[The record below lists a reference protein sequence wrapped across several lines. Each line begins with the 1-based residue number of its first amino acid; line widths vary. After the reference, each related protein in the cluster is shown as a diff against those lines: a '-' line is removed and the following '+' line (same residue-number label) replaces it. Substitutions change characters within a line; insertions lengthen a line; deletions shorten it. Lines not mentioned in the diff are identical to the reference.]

1 MEALK
6 PNDLH
11 HSCDCK
17 KRKFS
22 NTKEIPVLSRIVGQ
36 DRALKAIDTGLRT
49 RVGGF
54 NLFITGP
61 TGTGRNST
69 IRSILEEISPSL
81 PTPPDWCYVFN
92 FEDLNKPNAI
102 SLKPGH
108 GITFKRDMAEFI
120 SIIRDR
126 IPKQFESD
134 HYDNE
139 KNKLIER
146 FETQGKAI
154 SEAVSQRAKELD
166 IQVTTSPEGIFTI
179 PIIDGKPA
187 TPETF
192 QTLTDEQKKT
202 YEKNRQILQVDI
214 NNALKKGQQIDREM
228 RENLKDL
235 DKRIGLFAIEP
246 FLDDLKQKYADNDE
260 IVLYLDELKK
270 DIALNIGLFKDE
282 NKPKQSNPF
291 MPISET
297 KGLDSLL
304 ERYKV
309 NLLVDNSKQKGA
321 PIIFEMNP
329 SFYNLFGSIEYRQEM
344 GYWMTD
350 LNYIQA
356 GSLLQAN
363 GGYLVLQANDILS
376 IPYVWDRLKRTIK
389 SQQMVIENLDEQIK
403 VIPTSTLKPQPIE
416 IDLKV
421 ILIGSSEIYSLL
433 YAYDEDFRKYFKVRS
448 HFDDEMD
455 RNEETESLYASF
467 IATQCQRNDPSVN
480 FDGEAISRVIE
491 YGSRIIE
498 DQQKLTTQFNLIA
511 DIVNESIYWAAQN
524 HRKTVTLSDVVKTLQ
539 EKRYR
544 ANLVEEKMQDMI
556 LDGSIRIDTEG
567 KVVGQINGLS
577 VLSNGEYTFGR
588 PTRITATSSLGKG
601 NLINIEKESGL
612 SGPIFDKGVMILSAY
627 INNVYANERPFPVSV
642 NLCFEQSYSG
652 VEGDSASA
660 AELVVML
667 SSIADV
673 PIRQDLAITGSMD
686 QQGNIQPIGG
696 VNYKIE
702 GFFDICVKKGLTGTQ
717 GVIIPWQNKQ
727 NLMLR
732 DDIVEAVSDG
742 KFHIYIIK
750 RAEEAIELL
759 TGMPAPQFDKKV
771 EETLEKFIRI
781 TKEFQNK

>member
-1 MEALK
+1 
-6 PNDLH
+6 
-11 HSCDCK
+11 
-17 KRKFS
+17 
-22 NTKEIPVLSRIVGQ
+22 
-36 DRALKAIDTGLRT
+36 
-49 RVGGF
+49 
-54 NLFITGP
+54 
-61 TGTGRNST
+61 
-69 IRSILEEISPSL
+69 
-81 PTPPDWCYVFN
+81 
-92 FEDLNKPNAI
+92 
-102 SLKPGH
+102 
-108 GITFKRDMAEFI
+108 
-120 SIIRDR
+120 
-126 IPKQFESD
+126 
-134 HYDNE
+134 
-139 KNKLIER
+139 
-146 FETQGKAI
+146 
-154 SEAVSQRAKELD
+154 
-166 IQVTTSPEGIFTI
+166 
-179 PIIDGKPA
+179 
-187 TPETF
+187 
-192 QTLTDEQKKT
+192 
-202 YEKNRQILQVDI
+202 
-214 NNALKKGQQIDREM
+214 
-228 RENLKDL
+228 
-235 DKRIGLFAIEP
+235 
-246 FLDDLKQKYADNDE
+246 
-260 IVLYLDELKK
+260 
-270 DIALNIGLFKDE
+270 
-282 NKPKQSNPF
+282 
-291 MPISET
+291 
-297 KGLDSLL
+297 
-304 ERYKV
+304 
-309 NLLVDNSKQKGA
+309 
-321 PIIFEMNP
+321 
-329 SFYNLFGSIEYRQEM
+329 
-344 GYWMTD
+344 
-350 LNYIQA
+350 
-356 GSLLQAN
+356 
-363 GGYLVLQANDILS
+363 
-376 IPYVWDRLKRTIK
+376 
-389 SQQMVIENLDEQIK
+389 
-403 VIPTSTLKPQPIE
+403 
-416 IDLKV
+416 
-421 ILIGSSEIYSLL
+421 
-433 YAYDEDFRKYFKVRS
+433 
-448 HFDDEMD
+448 
-455 RNEETESLYASF
+455 
-467 IATQCQRNDPSVN
+467 
-480 FDGEAISRVIE
+480 VIE